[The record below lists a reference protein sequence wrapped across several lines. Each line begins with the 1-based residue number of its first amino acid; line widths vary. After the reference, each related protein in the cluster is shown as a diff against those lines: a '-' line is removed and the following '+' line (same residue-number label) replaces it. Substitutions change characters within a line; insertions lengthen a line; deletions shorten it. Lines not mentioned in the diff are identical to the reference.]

1 MTCARFRS
9 SPWYFAILLTILPTI
24 LSLLASCDLL
34 ALIGDVE
41 DPEGEQTP
49 PPPAITMMSLGF
61 RTSMLIKDD
70 GILYATGSNGSGEMG
85 AIDIQPR
92 LDFGVIRIGVKAAF
106 CGPAAGAFF
115 INEDGSLHASGG
127 NSWGQL
133 GAGSSLRVGSA
144 LIPLGEGVRF
154 KQIAFTGTSS
164 LALDESGEV
173 WVTGDN
179 NEGSVRAADGT
190 APRGDRFAK
199 LSAPGYLQNVKAIA
213 GSSNHSLY
221 ILQDGSVWACGD
233 NAFGQLGTGGSK
245 IGDVKARQ
253 MLYVENAVAVA
264 AGANHSLILDPDGN
278 LYACGSNADG
288 QLGTGDTSITE
299 FSAPSRVMTKVKAIA
314 SSQNTSYAL
323 TLDGELF
330 ASGDNT
336 YGQAGTGSA
345 SDVFGFTNIMSDVES
360 IAAGT
365 RHAIFLKKDKSLWA
379 VGHNYFGQLGDCT
392 DANRSKPVRVY
403 Y

>member
-1 MTCARFRS
+1 MTRPRFRS
-9 SPWYFAILLTILPTI
+9 SPLYLAILAALLI
-24 LSLLASCDLL
+24 LLASCDLL
-34 ALIGDVE
+34 ALIGDAEGPE
-41 DPEGEQTP
+41 DEQTS
-49 PPPAITMMSLGF
+49 PALTMMSLGF
-61 RTSMLIKDD
+61 RTSMLLKDD

-85 AIDIQPR
+85 SFDFQPR
-92 LDFGVIRIGVKAAF
+92 LDFGVIRIGVKAVF
-106 CGPAAGAFF
+106 CGPGAGAFF
-115 INEDGSLHASGG
+115 LHEDGSLYASGD

-133 GAGSSLRVGSA
+133 GAGASRGVESA
-144 LIPLGEGVRF
+144 LIALGEGR
-154 KQIAFTGTSS
+154 KASRMAFSGSATV
-164 LALDESGEV
+164 ALDEEGEV

-190 APRGDRFAK
+190 APEGDRFAK

-221 ILQDGSVWACGD
+221 ILQDGSVWACGG
-233 NAFGQLGTGGSK
+233 NAYGQLGTGGSK
-245 IGDVKARQ
+245 TGGVEARK
-253 MLYVENAVAVA
+253 MLAVENAVAVA
-264 AGANHSLILDPDGN
+264 AGSNHSLILDADGN

-299 FSAPSRVMTKVKAIA
+299 YSSPYRVMTRVKAIA
-314 SSQNTSYAL
+314 VGQNTSYAL
-323 TLDGELF
+323 TQDGELF

-336 YGQAGTGSA
+336 YGQAGTGTST
-345 SDVFGFTNIMSDVES
+345 DVFGFTSIMSDVES

-365 RHAIFLKKDKSLWA
+365 RHAIFLKKDKTLWA

-392 DANRSKPVRVY
+392 DTNRSKPVRVY

>member
-85 AIDIQPR
+85 AIDI
-92 LDFGVIRIGVKAAF
+92 
-106 CGPAAGAFF
+106 PAAGAFF

-264 AGANHSLILDPDGN
+264 AGANHSLILDP
-278 LYACGSNADG
+278 
-288 QLGTGDTSITE
+288 
-299 FSAPSRVMTKVKAIA
+299 KAIA